1 MIGVLN
7 VAVVLA
13 PTVDNCWLSNVIETF
28 SYDVKLLPEILISV
42 PTEPRVGDK
51 VAVAGSGVAVGAIV
65 GAIVGVGVSSIS
77 TERVG

>member
-7 VAVVLA
+7 VPVALA

-28 SYDVKLLPEILISV
+28 SFDWKLLPEILISV

-51 VAVAGSGVAVGAIV
+51 VAVAGSGVGVGVFAGV
-65 GAIVGVGVSSIS
+65 AVGVGVG
-77 TERVG
+77 VVVA